1 MTTDS
6 NKSDNTPGSP
16 EAHEAKAA
24 RAGKFGMWLFL
35 VSLTMLFAGSLIGY
49 IVVRLRAET
58 WRPENMP
65 ALPTGLW
72 ISTVL
77 LIVCSIAIHRALV
90 SVRRDRMPMLRLMLV
105 MGLVLGAAFLVNQ
118 VINWLAMINIE
129 LPPTSRNLFTFTFYM
144 LTGLHAA
151 HVIGGLIQL
160 SVVNTRAYRGA
171 YSSTYHPGVTYSVM
185 YWHFLDVVWLVMF
198 IAMQVLS

>member
-1 MTTDS
+1 MSTDS
-6 NKSDNTPGSP
+6 NTSVNSPGSP
-16 EAHEAKAA
+16 ETHEAKAA

-35 VSLTMLFAGSLIGY
+35 ASLTMLFGGSLIGY
-49 IVVRLRAET
+49 VVVRLRAET

-72 ISTVL
+72 VSTVL
-77 LIVCSIAIHRALV
+77 LIACSIAIHRALV
-90 SVRRDRMPMLRLMLV
+90 SVRRDKMPMLRLMLV
-105 MGLVLGAAFLVNQ
+105 VGLVLGVAFLINQ
-118 VINWLAMINIE
+118 VINWLAMINVE

-160 SVVNTRAYRGA
+160 SVVTAKAYRGA
-171 YSSTYHPGVTYSVM
+171 YSSSYHPGITYSMM
-185 YWHFLDVVWLVMF
+185 YWHFLEIVWLVMF
-198 IAMQVLS
+198 FTMQVLS